1 MIQPADSSKLWLRG
15 GFPDSFL
22 APTNELSFTW
32 RKNFV
37 KTFVERDIPRL
48 GLSVDAITLERFWRM
63 LAAFQSNIWNA
74 ENFSRSLGVTGK
86 TVNRYLN
93 FMENAFLLYTL
104 QPYHANLK
112 KRLVKAPKIYLRD
125 SGVLHFLHDITS
137 FNELNNNVLIGAA
150 WEGHVIEQIKRV
162 AGDTFHYF
170 YYRTHQAR
178 SATWCWYALAR

>member
-112 KRLVKAPKIYLRD
+112 KRLVKPQKFI
-125 SGVLHFLHDITS
+125 
-137 FNELNNNVLIGAA
+137 
-150 WEGHVIEQIKRV
+150 
-162 AGDTFHYF
+162 
-170 YYRTHQAR
+170 
-178 SATWCWYALAR
+178 